1 MEKIKTKSMIEREQ
15 KTSYRNFN
23 VAVYCPV
30 MNINNITDFEDF
42 DRKFKLL
49 YGNVKIGR
57 AYLEC
62 YRGLI
67 WCD

>member
-57 AYLEC
+57 AYLLP
-62 YRGLI
+62 GT
-67 WCD
+67 DMV

>member
-1 MEKIKTKSMIEREQ
+1 MVNFMEKIKTKSMIEREQ

-49 YGNVKIGR
+49 
-57 AYLEC
+57 
-62 YRGLI
+62 
-67 WCD
+67 